1 MGGATQHPAERG
13 GPFDPVDA
21 TLTVFA
27 LANGMDLVR
36 EPSARR
42 LEWYLDEADR
52 GILLAAGPDGGLA
65 VSALAWDREQPQ
77 VPPRVRTLEPLPGFP
92 SPRGLTAALALALKA
107 ANAL

>member
-1 MGGATQHPAERG
+1 MGGATQHPVERG
-13 GPFDPVDA
+13 GLFDPVDA

-42 LEWYLDEADR
+42 LEWYLDESDR
-52 GILLAAGPDGGLA
+52 GILLEAGADGGLA
-65 VSALAWDREQPQ
+65 VSALAWDREQPRA
-77 VPPRVRTLEPLPGFP
+77 PARVQPLEPLPGAP
-92 SPRGLTAALALALKA
+92 SPRGLTAALELALKA